1 MIAITHIGLSVPDIE
16 GAIKWYE
23 EILDFKLIAG
33 PHSFNSKDE
42 NKHNITNDLL
52 GNNIIKMR
60 NAHMMSGNQVGIEL
74 FEFQEP
80 RIKNKKTKDYEGY
93 FHICL
98 LADDI
103 EQLAEKI
110 ENAGGKRRSDI
121 WNIWEGKPY
130 YLVYCEDPY
139 GNIIELYNHSTE
151 TMYANK
157 D

>member
-16 GAIKWYE
+16 RAIKWYE

-33 PHSFNSKDE
+33 PYSFNSRNESKD
-42 NKHNITNDLL
+42 NMTNDLL
-52 GNNIIKMR
+52 GDNIIKMR
-60 NAHMMSGNQVGIEL
+60 NPHMMAGNQVGIEL

-80 RIKNKKTKDYEGY
+80 SIKNRNMKDYKGY

-98 LADDI
+98 IADDI
-103 EQLAEKI
+103 ERLAEKI
-110 ENAGGKRRSDI
+110 ESFGGKRRSDI
-121 WNIWEGKPY
+121 WNVWEGKPY